1 MALKERNQVHF
12 ALMGRD
18 DISMDILKA
27 VNGVEDGCKINFHG
41 MFGRRIK

>member
-1 MALKERNQVHF
+1 MHF

-27 VNGVEDGCKINFHG
+27 VNGVAEECKLIFHG
-41 MFGRRIK
+41 MLRCSS